1 MCPGVRLYTL
11 IPHNNYNLSATRKFP
26 LHEVV
31 DIVTRIFT
39 IKGFVFLPVGESSF
53 EIHCPLD
60 HLQSPLHQVAP
71 LPCGH
76 LAHEFAWW
84 FPQLT
89 GSPLPVGIVRITS
102 FLNMCLNKAI
112 AFNQSKIGKWWC
124 II

>member
-1 MCPGVRLYTL
+1 M
-11 IPHNNYNLSATRKFP
+11 
-26 LHEVV
+26 
-31 DIVTRIFT
+31 DIVTKISK
-39 IKGFVFLPVGESSF
+39 IKDFVILPVGEPSF

-89 GSPLPVGIVRITS
+89 GSPLPV
-102 FLNMCLNKAI
+102 
-112 AFNQSKIGKWWC
+112 KIGHGLIEFLKTC
-124 II
+124 KEACSKSEKQIRKEKDRENLKGDFTELLKKNY